1 MPKFLHIADIHLG
14 YDRYDTPERT
24 KDFFRALQTVL
35 ERYAIEERV
44 DFVAIAGDL
53 FEHRNI
59 KPATLNQAQVCLQA
73 LKDANIPVLAIE
85 GNHDNR
91 PYGTRTSWLKY
102 LSEWNLL
109 KLLEPNDGADVENRL
124 PPWSEQTRSG
134 GYIDLPCGVRV
145 IGSNWYG
152 ATAPRAIELLATSI
166 KQLPPGPSHTVLMF
180 HHGLEGQIARYAG
193 ALRYTELLPL
203 KEAGVDYLALG
214 HIHKQY
220 AVEGWVFNPGSLE
233 ANNVEESRYDRGAYL
248 VELSSQGVEAQLQT
262 DYFQRP
268 ITRVELV
275 AKGQE
280 SLDQLT
286 EMAMERAIAA
296 VAQHR
301 GETHP
306 ILELK
311 ITGQVG
317 FDRLEL
323 DTRRLQ
329 AAIKAACSALVVLIK
344 YDVEDVAYQTPLND
358 GQNRVEIEQSIFED
372 MLTAHRD
379 YKTRATQLARG
390 LTDLKDRQLAGAD
403 EIALYGLVET
413 LLDLN
418 ELHPN
423 ELHPNELTRAGTA
436 ELTDAADPAI

>member
-1 MPKFLHIADIHLG
+1 MAKFLHIADIHLG
-14 YDRYDTPERT
+14 FDRYDTPERT

-35 ERYAIEERV
+35 ERYAIEAGV

-102 LSEWNLL
+102 LSEWDLL
-109 KLLEPNDGADVENRL
+109 KLLEPNDGAIAEDRL
-124 PPWSEQTRSG
+124 TPWCESTRSG
-134 GYIDLPCGVRV
+134 SYIDLPCGVRV
-145 IGSNWYG
+145 IGSSWYG
-152 ATAPRAIELLATSI
+152 ATAPRAIELLAEAI
-166 KQLPPGPSHTVLMF
+166 KALPPGPDHSVLLF
-180 HHGLEGQIARYAG
+180 HHGLEGQISRYAG

-220 AVEGWVFNPGSLE
+220 AVENWVFNPGSLE
-233 ANNVEESRYDRGAYL
+233 ANNVEESRYQRGAYL
-248 VELSSQGVEAQLQT
+248 VELSPQGIDAELQT

-268 ITRVELV
+268 IVRLELV

-280 SLDQLT
+280 SLDDLIQ
-286 EMAMERAIAA
+286 MAMDRAIAA
-296 VAQHR
+296 VAQHQS
-301 GETHP
+301 GTAP

-311 ITGQVG
+311 ISGQVS

-329 AAIKAACSALVVLIK
+329 EAIKAASNALIVLIK
-344 YDVEDVAYQTPLND
+344 YDVEDVAYQTPLGE
-358 GQNRVEIEQSIFED
+358 GQNRAEIEQSIFED

-379 YKTRATQLARG
+379 YKSRAAELARG
-390 LTDLKDRQLAGAD
+390 LTDLKDRQLSGAD
-403 EIALYGLVET
+403 EIDLYGLVQT
-413 LLDLN
+413 LLAVD
-418 ELHPN
+418 E
-423 ELHPNELTRAGTA
+423 
-436 ELTDAADPAI
+436 PAPAPSAPSVA